1 MAVGFRSPSIVLLTG
16 LGWLI
21 LASLLGLAILLG
33 IVRGT
38 PLPSSIRM
46 IHVHGALV
54 GGVLQLL
61 IGALLLGRTSSE
73 TGRGSAQTGQFVLFN
88 AGTIALLAG
97 FAIRDHRLAGA
108 AGVAVVAA
116 LLLWGKEIWHF
127 LRRDQEEAIHRFYY
141 GFALL
146 ALAGGLVIGVGLS
159 LHLIES
165 RQGHARLA
173 HIHLTV
179 LAFMTVAVIGLLQQW
194 VPAVL
199 NRPVRRPGLNAA
211 TLVLL
216 PAGTAGLLTG
226 FWLSSIEIQMVAGGL
241 FFIGLALHTYNQ
253 IRTWFEADR
262 PGTSAS
268 DHLLAADLFLLLA
281 TVMGLAVSLN
291 SLWSPPLLPYGT
303 LHIVA
308 YTHTAFIG
316 FLLQAVM
323 GGLSFLLPSWL
334 ASSQVGSNKKRAPY
348 LAALNQVMN
357 KWRAVQLLTL
367 SCGTLG
373 LSLMASLT
381 WTMPLGSPLIH
392 AIVWGSIGLL
402 AASLALFSAK
412 VAQVMTYRPASD
424 RTD

>member
-1 MAVGFRSPSIVLLTG
+1 MAAGSGSPSIMLLTG

-38 PLPSSIRM
+38 PLPPSIRL

-61 IGALLLGRTSSE
+61 IGALLPSRLAA
-73 TGRGSAQTGQFVLFN
+73 TGRVSSSSVRFFLFN
-88 AGTIALLAG
+88 MATIALLAG
-97 FAIRDHRLAGA
+97 FGLRDHRVVGTAGLAL
-108 AGVAVVAA
+108 VATI
-116 LLLWGKEIWHF
+116 LLWGKEIWQF
-127 LRRDQEEAIHRFYY
+127 LRHDQEEAVHRFYY

-146 ALAGGLVIGVGLS
+146 ALAAGLVIGAALS
-159 LHLIES
+159 FHLIES

-179 LAFMTVAVIGLLQQW
+179 LAFMTITFIGLLQRW
-194 VPAVL
+194 MPAVL
-199 NRPVRRPGLNAA
+199 NQPVRRPGLNLAV
-211 TLVLL
+211 LVLL

-226 FWLSSIEIQMVAGGL
+226 FWLSSIEIQLVAGGA
-241 FFIGLALHTYNQ
+241 FFISILLHSYNQ
-253 IRTWFEADR
+253 IRTWLEAGQ

-268 DHLLAADLFLLLA
+268 DHLLAASLFLLLT
-281 TVMGLAVSLN
+281 TVMGLAVSFN

-308 YTHTAFIG
+308 YTHAAFIG

-323 GGLSFLLPSWL
+323 GGLSFLLPTWL
-334 ASSQVGSNKKRAPY
+334 ASQVASSKKRAPY
-348 LAALNQVMN
+348 LAALIQVMN
-357 KWRAVQLLTL
+357 RWRAIQLFSL

-373 LSLMASLT
+373 LSLVASLT
-381 WTMPLGSPLIH
+381 WTMPMGSQLIH
-392 AIVWGSIGLL
+392 AIVWASIGFL
-402 AASLALFSAK
+402 AVSLALFCAK
-412 VAQVMTYRPASD
+412 VAQIFAYRAVMD

>member
-1 MAVGFRSPSIVLLTG
+1 MAAGSGSPSIMLLAG

-21 LASLLGLAILLG
+21 LASLLGLAVLLG

-38 PLPSSIRM
+38 SLPPSFRL

-54 GGVLQLL
+54 GGILQLL
-61 IGALLLGRTSSE
+61 IGTMLLGPLSAVAGRTPSSSV
-73 TGRGSAQTGQFVLFN
+73 RFVLFN
-88 AGTIALLAG
+88 MATIALLAG
-97 FAIRDHRLAGA
+97 FGLRDHRIVGA
-108 AGVAVVAA
+108 AGLAVVATV
-116 LLLWGKEIWHF
+116 LLWGKEIWRF
-127 LRRDQEEAIHRFYY
+127 LRHDQEDALHRFYF

-146 ALAGGLVIGVGLS
+146 ALAAGLVVGVGLS
-159 LHLIES
+159 FHLIET

-179 LAFMTVAVIGLLQQW
+179 LAFITVTFIGLLQRW

-226 FWLSSIEIQMVAGGL
+226 FWLSSLEIQLVAGGA
-241 FFIGLALHTYNQ
+241 FFIGIALHTYIQ
-253 IRTWFEADR
+253 VHAWLEAGR

-268 DHLLAADLFLLLA
+268 DHLLAASLFLFLT
-281 TVMGLAVSLN
+281 TVIGLAVSLN

-316 FLLQAVM
+316 FLLQAVL
-323 GGLSFLLPSWL
+323 GGLSVLLPAWL
-334 ASSQVGSNKKRAPY
+334 ASQVASNKKRAPY
-348 LAALNQVMN
+348 LAALIQVMN
-357 KWRAVQLLTL
+357 KWRAIQLLTL

-381 WTMPLGSPLIH
+381 WTKPLGSPPIH
-392 AIVWGSIGLL
+392 AVVWASIGLL
-402 AASLALFSAK
+402 GVSLALFSAK
-412 VAQVMTYRPASD
+412 VAQIFTYHPDSD